1 MKVQDIDKLFETGK
15 VVDLGRDVKIEVKK
29 WGTDEVPILMEFE
42 SLPKDEKGN
51 PKVGKDFGEFVKKVI
66 TVTLRRSIDD
76 ATDEDNL
83 EVPLDSAMKIFEA
96 AMEVNKD
103 MFEVSDDDKK
113 EFLDNVRRSQ
123 SVRHK

>member
-103 MFEVSDDDKK
+103 MFEVSDDNKK